1 MRAGHLLTVVRAFLA
16 FAVLL
21 SVLTAGHPAAARGL
35 EIAITVDDL
44 PVHGPLA
51 PGETRLTVAQQMI
64 SALRAA
70 EVPSVY
76 GFANGTHVDAD
87 PQAES
92 VLTAWRRAGYPLANH
107 GFSHLN
113 LNQVSSAEYRED
125 IARNEPLLRRLSRG
139 SDWLWFRYPF
149 LAEGDDPAK
158 RAEVRQFLGSRGYR
172 IAGVTMSYWDYE
184 WNDAYARCRTAG
196 DAASLE
202 RLEGAYLTAVQDG
215 IDHWRRIAWAVYGRD
230 IPYVLLTHISPFNA
244 RMFPRILA
252 LYKQQGFRFVTL
264 QRATRHPAYHGD
276 LRPSS
281 PPLPSLERRAA
292 ERGLSLH
299 RKDPAVLLAGICR

>member
-1 MRAGHLLTVVRAFLA
+1 MVRALLA
-16 FAVLL
+16 CASLL
-21 SVLTAGHPAAARGL
+21 SILGNGHSAAARGL

-44 PVHGPLA
+44 PVHGPLP
-51 PGETRLTVAQQMI
+51 PGETRLAVAQQMI
-64 SALRAA
+64 AALRAA
-70 EVPSVY
+70 KVPSVY
-76 GFANGTHVDAD
+76 GFANGTRLVTD

-113 LNQVSSAEYRED
+113 LNQVSSAEYRDD
-125 IARNEPLLRRLSRG
+125 IVRNEPLLRRLSRG
-139 SDWLWFRYPF
+139 SEWRWFRYPF
-149 LAEGDDPAK
+149 LAEGDDPAE
-158 RAEVRQFLGSRGYR
+158 RAEVRQFLGARRYH

-202 RLEGAYLTAVQDG
+202 RLENAYLAAVQDG
-215 IDHWRRIAWAVYGRD
+215 IDHWRRLAWSVYGRD

-264 QRATRHPAYHGD
+264 QRATRHPAYRGD
-276 LRPSS
+276 LEPSL

-292 ERGLSLH
+292 ERGQPLH
-299 RKDPAVLLAGICR
+299 RPNPAAMLAGICR

>member
-1 MRAGHLLTVVRAFLA
+1 MPARQLLMARALLACASLLWILGAGH
-16 FAVLL
+16 
-21 SVLTAGHPAAARGL
+21 SAAARGL

-70 EVPSVY
+70 KVPSVY

-87 PQAES
+87 PQAEG
-92 VLTAWRRAGYPLANH
+92 VLTAWRRGGYPLANH

-125 IARNEPLLRRLSRG
+125 IVKNQPLLKRLSNG
-139 SDWLWFRYPF
+139 SEWRWFRYPF

-158 RAEVRQFLGSRGYR
+158 RAEVRQFLAKRGYR

-184 WNDAYARCRTAG
+184 WNDAYARCRTGG

-202 RLEGAYLTAVQDG
+202 RLEQAYLAAVKDG
-215 IDHWRRIAWAVYGRD
+215 IDHWRRLAWSVYGRD
-230 IPYVLLTHISPFNA
+230 IPYVLLTHISPLNA

-252 LYKQQGFRFVTL
+252 LYKQQGFRFITL
-264 QRATRHPAYHGD
+264 QRATRHPAYRGD
-276 LRPSS
+276 LKPSL

-292 ERGLSLH
+292 ERGQPLH
-299 RKDPAVLLAGICR
+299 RQDPAAMLAGLCR